1 MSAWAVWKKNIVA
14 KCHSKAESH
23 LYLRYGEIQANARN
37 DIERN
42 DTVSFQAEYKLHAF
56 QLAFECTEWEKR
68 EKKSCRTIVYSP
80 KYMIRQVQVI
90 YCKAY
95 NKKKEV
101 SPYSVCNSGANFII
115 SHVYVCASA
124 CMRTCSR
131 NCSIRFSNG
140 HEKLRTFKHKPMLDA
155 CPNIWIG
162 ERQSGPRN
170 GRKKQHSNDTWL
182 CDMRTKRL
190 ATSQIDRNLSTQSQK
205 YA

>member
-1 MSAWAVWKKNIVA
+1 MCKVVWIQNFVNWRCNSQLWLGLCVGLSCVKKNTVA
-14 KCHSKAESH
+14 KCHSRAESH

-95 NKKKEV
+95 NKKRRFHRIAYAILV
-101 SPYSVCNSGANFII
+101 PILLFRMYMCARVHVCERAVKIALFDFQTVMKNSA
-115 SHVYVCASA
+115 
-124 CMRTCSR
+124 
-131 NCSIRFSNG
+131 
-140 HEKLRTFKHKPMLDA
+140 
-155 CPNIWIG
+155 
-162 ERQSGPRN
+162 
-170 GRKKQHSNDTWL
+170 HSNISPCW
-182 CDMRTKRL
+182 MH
-190 ATSQIDRNLSTQSQK
+190 AQM
-205 YA
+205 YE